1 MGLIRDFMKA
11 LSESLVNIVDDILRV
26 LDIFYPKFREKYLG
40 IKSPSKEFARYGVLL
55 RQSFIRADME
65 IKLQR
70 IDYRRPYRPSLS
82 FMGSPIRIEV
92 ERLHLAKPYEP
103 LYKVINA
110 EHGLFYTR
118 PNLWR

>member
-11 LSESLVNIVDDILRV
+11 LSELLVTVVDDILRV
-26 LDIFYPKFREKYLG
+26 IDIFYPKFREKYLG
-40 IKSPSKEFARYGVLL
+40 IKSPSNVYARYGFLM
-55 RQSFIRADME
+55 RQSFTRAYMDSR
-65 IKLQR
+65 LRQ

-82 FMGSPIRIEV
+82 FMGSPIRIEY
-92 ERLHLAKPYEP
+92 ERLQLAKPYEP
-103 LYKVINA
+103 LNKVINA

>member
-11 LSESLVNIVDDILRV
+11 LSELLVTVADDILRV

-40 IKSPSKEFARYGVLL
+40 IKSPSKVYARYGFLM
-55 RQSFIRADME
+55 RQSFIRASMDS
-65 IKLQR
+65 KLRQ
-70 IDYRRPYRPSLS
+70 INYRRPYRPSLS
-82 FMGSPIRIEV
+82 FMGSPVRIEV

-110 EHGLFYTR
+110 ENGLFYTR
-118 PNLWR
+118 PNVWR